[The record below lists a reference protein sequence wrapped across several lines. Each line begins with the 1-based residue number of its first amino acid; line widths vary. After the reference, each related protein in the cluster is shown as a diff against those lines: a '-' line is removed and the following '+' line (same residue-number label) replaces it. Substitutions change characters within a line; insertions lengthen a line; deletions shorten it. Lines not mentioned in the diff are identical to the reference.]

1 MEKPIVKYIDP
12 DGTAYSQQENLQR
25 IRIKYVRNPPPGYT
39 AEEIE
44 NMGDE
49 DLLDMDYFLNE

>member
-39 AEEIE
+39 AEEIK

-49 DLLDMDYFLNE
+49 DMDYFLNE